1 MTINVVPLPSISLS
15 TQGTDIVLNWSGG
28 QPPYSLPMAT
38 GHRKLMSTEPKL
50 QKRAF
55 TLLELL
61 VVIAI
66 IALLA
71 ALLLPA
77 LSRAKQQA
85 GAATCAN
92 NLHQLGLGFVLYCE
106 ANNDAFPAPGSAS
119 VYGPQ
124 PEDWIWWHPG
134 RDINQSAIVPYISK
148 FNPKLFCCPQDPGA
162 GSPKQE
168 YPYSYSLNSWNLEDE
183 INPGMSS
190 IVTQERKLYAFKMAQ
205 VKTPSNKIMLV
216 DEDRSTIDDSRWAP
230 EYGNLI
236 SERHNRRGVVS
247 LADGH
252 AQLVLPKFGQIDANT
267 KPTL

>member
-1 MTINVVPLPSISLS
+1 
-15 TQGTDIVLNWSGG
+15 
-28 QPPYSLPMAT
+28 
-38 GHRKLMSTEPKL
+38 
-50 QKRAF
+50 
-55 TLLELL
+55 

-77 LSRAKQQA
+77 LSRARQQA
-85 GAATCAN
+85 GAANCAS

-106 ANNDAFPAPGSAS
+106 ANTDAFPAPGSAG

-148 FNPKLFCCPQDPGA
+148 FNPKLFYCPQDPGA

-168 YPYSYSLNSWNLEDE
+168 YPYSYSLNSWDLADGVNL
-183 INPGMSS
+183 GMSS
-190 IVTQERKLYAFKMAQ
+190 IVTQDRQLYAFRMSQ

-216 DEDRSTIDDSRWAP
+216 DEDRDSIDDSRWAP
-230 EYGNLI
+230 DYGNEI
-236 SERHNRRGVVS
+236 SHRHNRRGVVC

-252 AQLVLPKFGQIDANT
+252 AQSVLPKFGQIDANT
-267 KPTL
+267 KPMF